1 MLSVGFFGGS
11 VRPSSPGMP
20 RPHRSPPGSL
30 LGKQPRT
37 PNAHPGTP
45 NVPHSATR
53 CSRGP
58 LHSNFA
64 PQTPQRLQAAGLAA
78 QMLRQEPL
86 GAQTQPTETP
96 NTPPRTPQSPLRTPQ
111 THPGTQR
118 TPGMPNAISRDPP
131 GHPNT
136 PRSPPPLQT
145 PPPHPHRPRLA
156 VVGVAVRDDF
166 GQLHDPV
173 VDFIPPAPLHCEG
186 KEGGTREGG
195 GGASPLKAQSHP
207 HSRPPFSRDY
217 SSHDAPGDAALP
229 ACTAAL
235 LNCVSQHALQRRLYL
250 AARLGGC
257 PIDA

>member
-30 LGKQPRT
+30 PGEQPRT

-45 NVPHSATR
+45 NVPHGATR

-136 PRSPPPLQT
+136 PRSPPPPILTAPVLLLSALQSGMILDSCT
-145 PPPHPHRPRLA
+145 I
-156 VVGVAVRDDF
+156 
-166 GQLHDPV
+166 QLL
-173 VDFIPPAPLHCEG
+173 ILSLLRRSTARA
-186 KEGGTREGG
+186 KRGGHGRGG
-195 GGASPLKAQSHP
+195 GGVTPKGPEPPPQPSPFLKGLQ
-207 HSRPPFSRDY
+207 
-217 SSHDAPGDAALP
+217 LP
-229 ACTAAL
+229 
-235 LNCVSQHALQRRLYL
+235 
-250 AARLGGC
+250 
-257 PIDA
+257 

>member
-30 LGKQPRT
+30 PGEQPRT

-86 GAQTQPTETP
+86 GAQTQPPETP

-136 PRSPPPLQT
+136 PRSPPPPILTAPVLLLSALQSGMILDSCT
-145 PPPHPHRPRLA
+145 I
-156 VVGVAVRDDF
+156 
-166 GQLHDPV
+166 QLL
-173 VDFIPPAPLHCEG
+173 ILSLLRRSTARA
-186 KEGGTREGG
+186 KRGGHGRGG
-195 GGASPLKAQSHP
+195 GGVTPKGPEPPPQL
-207 HSRPPFSRDY
+207 PPF
-217 SSHDAPGDAALP
+217 PKGLQLP
-229 ACTAAL
+229 
-235 LNCVSQHALQRRLYL
+235 
-250 AARLGGC
+250 
-257 PIDA
+257 

>member
-20 RPHRSPPGSL
+20 RPHRSPPPFFAWRTTEDPKRPPRDPKRPSRRYKMLSGSSPQQL
-30 LGKQPRT
+30 CT
-37 PNAHPGTP
+37 PNPSAAPSCRPSSPNASPGAFG
-45 NVPHSATR
+45 S
-53 CSRGP
+53 
-58 LHSNFA
+58 
-64 PQTPQRLQAAGLAA
+64 
-78 QMLRQEPL
+78 
-86 GAQTQPTETP
+86 P
-96 NTPPRTPQSPLRTPQ
+96 NTTHRDPEYPSQDPAEPPEDSPNPPRDPTDPRNAKCHLSGPPRTPKYPEK
-111 THPGTQR
+111 
-118 TPGMPNAISRDPP
+118 PP
-131 GHPNT
+131 T
-136 PRSPPPLQT
+136 
-145 PPPHPHRPRLA
+145 PHPHRPRLA

-235 LNCVSQHALQRRLYL
+235 LNCVSQHALQHGLYL